1 MGKAERG
8 MMEVEK
14 KPRPNYLWSI
24 ITMRCPRCRRG
35 DMFRNGNAFRKL
47 TLRHIFDMHEKC
59 PVCGQKFDL
68 EPGFWYGTGYVS
80 YALMV
85 ALSATTFVAWWVL
98 IGISTDDNRIF
109 YWLILN
115 AVLIVVAEPIG
126 EESIGDL
133 QDQVGAVQRKRLDG
147 PEPEVVGLIVH
158 LRLQDRQNIVP
169 QIVDNRVHKKITPLG
184 KSSGR
189 NSF

>member
-1 MGKAERG
+1 MPQE
-8 MMEVEK
+8 EK
-14 KPRPNYLWSI
+14 KPKPNYLWSM

-35 DMFRNGNAFRKL
+35 DMFKDGNAYKKL
-47 TLRHIFDMHEKC
+47 SLAHIFDMHEQC

-115 AVLIVVAEPIG
+115 AILIVVLQPWFMRLSRVIYLNFFVSYNENYDKD
-126 EESIGDL
+126 ESKEL
-133 QDQVGAVQRKRLDG
+133 YQD
-147 PEPEVVGLIVH
+147 
-158 LRLQDRQNIVP
+158 
-169 QIVDNRVHKKITPLG
+169 
-184 KSSGR
+184 
-189 NSF
+189 